1 MNVENGGGDA
11 NANVSPTKL
20 MVNYIPELMTRDM
33 MYALFSAM
41 GKIESCK
48 LIANRGYGFVEYT
61 NHEDAE
67 KARTAFNGLLM
78 QGKTLKVSF
87 ALLNPEN
94 KVNHKPDTE
103 SNLYISNLPPDMTLD
118 RLNTIFSQF
127 GRITNSRV
135 SQGIGFVCYET
146 RSQAEEAINRL
157 NGVNPE
163 GGAGPIV
170 VKFANKPNSNKAA
183 PRPAPRAGVAAA
195 PHVAFNGAAT
205 VFNGTAPTAA
215 FNGTN
220 FSATAAFGARPA
232 AAAAAFAA
240 SGFPQASPPPLL
252 PSPGKALPFINKG
265 QQRFNPMA
273 ATNHHPLPL
282 LGAPASPVPLMG
294 APAATPAHQTTV
306 YVYNVGEDT
315 EELALWQLFG
325 PYGAIDS
332 IKVIKDPETKKNKGF
347 AFVNMREYDEAAMA
361 IQALNGYTLNGQVLS
376 VSFKTQKRN

>member
-1 MNVENGGGDA
+1 MLNEMENGVD
-11 NANVSPTKL
+11 ANVSPTKL

-48 LIANRGYGFVEYT
+48 LIANRGYGFVEYEK
-61 NHEDAE
+61 HEDAE
-67 KARTAFNGLLM
+67 KARAAFNGLLM

-94 KVNHKPDTE
+94 KSNHKPDTE
-103 SNLYISNLPPDMTLD
+103 SNLYISNLPPDMTLE
-118 RLNTIFSQF
+118 RLNTLFSEF
-127 GRITNSRV
+127 GNITNSRV

-146 RSQAEEAINRL
+146 RHQAEEAIQQM
-157 NGVNPE
+157 NGQTPIP
-163 GGAGPIV
+163 GAGPVV
-170 VKFANKPNSNKAA
+170 VKFANKPNSNKSA
-183 PRPAPRAGVAAA
+183 PRPIQRIGLSSPIAY
-195 PHVAFNGAAT
+195 NGAA
-205 VFNGTAPTAA
+205 VFNGSTPA

-220 FSATAAFGARPA
+220 LSAAFGARPT
-232 AAAAAFAA
+232 AFAP
-240 SGFPQASPPPLL
+240 GFPQASPPPLL

-273 ATNHHPLPL
+273 ATNHSPLPL
-282 LGAPASPVPLMG
+282 LGAPASPVPLIG
-294 APAATPAHQTTV
+294 APAAPHQTTV
-306 YVYNVGEDT
+306 YVYNIGEDT

-376 VSFKTQKRN
+376 VSFKTQKRNN

>member
-1 MNVENGGGDA
+1 MLNNEMSLENGGGDA
-11 NANVSPTKL
+11 NSNVSPTKL

-48 LIANRGYGFVEYT
+48 LIANRGYGFVEYEK
-61 NHEDAE
+61 HEDAE
-67 KARTAFNGLLM
+67 KARVAFNGLLM

-94 KVNHKPDTE
+94 KVSHKPDTE
-103 SNLYISNLPPDMTLD
+103 SNLYISNLPPDMTLE
-118 RLNTIFSQF
+118 RLNSLFSQF
-127 GRITNSRV
+127 GNITNSRV
-135 SQGIGFVCYET
+135 SQGIGFVCYEN
-146 RSQAEEAINRL
+146 RQQAEDAIQHM
-157 NGVNPE
+157 NGQSPIP
-163 GGAGPIV
+163 GAGAIV
-170 VKFANKPNSNKAA
+170 VKFANKPSSNKNSVRSRVGIAA
-183 PRPAPRAGVAAA
+183 TPLAY
-195 PHVAFNGAAT
+195 NGAAA
-205 VFNGTAPTAA
+205 VFNGTTPA

-220 FSATAAFGARPA
+220 LSAAFGARPA
-232 AAAAAFAA
+232 TAFAP
-240 SGFPQASPPPLL
+240 GFPQASPPPLL

-273 ATNHHPLPL
+273 ATNHTPLPL
-282 LGAPASPVPLMG
+282 IGAPASPVPLLG
-294 APAATPAHQTTV
+294 APAAPHQTTV
-306 YVYNVGEDT
+306 YVYNIGEDT

-361 IQALNGYTLNGQVLS
+361 IQTLNGYTLNGQVLS
-376 VSFKTQKRN
+376 VSFKTQKRNI

>member
-1 MNVENGGGDA
+1 MNENGGVD
-11 NANVSPTKL
+11 ANVSPTKL

-48 LIANRGYGFVEYT
+48 LIANRGYGFVEYET
-61 NHEDAE
+61 HEDAE
-67 KARTAFNGLLM
+67 KARAAFNGLLM

-94 KVNHKPDTE
+94 KVSHKPDTE
-103 SNLYISNLPPDMTLD
+103 SNLYISNLPPDMTLE
-118 RLNTIFSQF
+118 RLNNMFIQF
-127 GRITNSRV
+127 GNITNSRV

-146 RSQAEEAINRL
+146 RQQAEDAIHQM
-157 NGVNPE
+157 NGQTPIPN
-163 GGAGPIV
+163 AGPIV
-170 VKFANKPNSNKAA
+170 VKFANKPNLNKNVQ
-183 PRPAPRAGVAAA
+183 RPIQRIGMSATPIAY
-195 PHVAFNGAAT
+195 NGAAA
-205 VFNGTAPTAA
+205 VFNGTTQA

-220 FSATAAFGARPA
+220 LSAAFGTRPA
-232 AAAAAFAA
+232 PFPP
-240 SGFPQASPPPLL
+240 GFPQASPPPLL

-265 QQRFNPMA
+265 TQRFNPMA
-273 ATNHHPLPL
+273 ATNHTPIPL
-282 LGAPASPVPLMG
+282 LGAPASPVPLLG
-294 APAATPAHQTTV
+294 TSAALHQTSV
-306 YVYNVGEDT
+306 YVYNIGEDT

-376 VSFKTQKRN
+376 VSFKTQKRNN

>member
-1 MNVENGGGDA
+1 MLKNEINMENGGGDA
-11 NANVSPTKL
+11 NNSNVSPTKL

-48 LIANRGYGFVEYT
+48 LIANRGYGFVEYEK
-61 NHEDAE
+61 HEDAE

-94 KVNHKPDTE
+94 KISHKPNID
-103 SNLYISNLPPDMTLD
+103 SNLYISNLPPDMTID
-118 RLNTIFSQF
+118 RLNALFNQF
-127 GRITNSRV
+127 GNITNSRV
-135 SQGIGFVCYET
+135 SQGIGFVCYEN
-146 RSQAEEAINRL
+146 RQQAEEAINRM
-157 NGVNPE
+157 NGQTPIP
-163 GGAGPIV
+163 GSGAIV
-170 VKFANKPNSNKAA
+170 VKFANKPSANKNA
-183 PRPAPRAGVAAA
+183 PRPIQRVGMGPTPLPYNGAA
-195 PHVAFNGAAT
+195 VFNGAT
-205 VFNGTAPTAA
+205 PA

-220 FSATAAFGARPA
+220 LSAAFGARPA
-232 AAAAAFAA
+232 FA

-273 ATNHHPLPL
+273 ATNHTPLPL
-282 LGAPASPVPLMG
+282 LGAPASPVPLLG
-294 APAATPAHQTTV
+294 AAAPHQTTV
-306 YVYNVGEDT
+306 YVYNIGEDT

-347 AFVNMREYDEAAMA
+347 AFVNMREYDEAALA
-361 IQALNGYTLNGQVLS
+361 IQALNGYTLNGQVLL
-376 VSFKTQKRN
+376 VSFKTQKRNN

>member
-1 MNVENGGGDA
+1 MINEMKIENGGGDA
-11 NANVSPTKL
+11 NLTNVSPTKL

-48 LIANRGYGFVEYT
+48 LIANRGYGFVEYEK
-61 NHEDAE
+61 HEDAE
-67 KARTAFNGLLM
+67 KARAAFNGLLM

-94 KVNHKPDTE
+94 KVSHKPDIE
-103 SNLYISNLPPDMTLD
+103 SNLYISNLPPDMTLE
-118 RLNTIFSQF
+118 RLNTLFGQF
-127 GRITNSRV
+127 GAITNSRV
-135 SQGIGFVCYET
+135 SQGIGFVCYEL
-146 RSQAEEAINRL
+146 RQQAEDAIKHM
-157 NGVNPE
+157 NGTTPIP
-163 GGAGPIV
+163 GAGAIV
-170 VKFANKPNSNKAA
+170 VKFANKPNNNKNP
-183 PRPAPRAGVAAA
+183 PRPTPRLGVATPLAYNGAA
-195 PHVAFNGAAT
+195 VFNGA
-205 VFNGTAPTAA
+205 GPAA

-220 FSATAAFGARPA
+220 LSAAFGARPA
-232 AAAAAFAA
+232 AFAP
-240 SGFPQASPPPLL
+240 GFPQASPPPLL

-265 QQRFNPMA
+265 TQRFNPMA
-273 ATNHHPLPL
+273 ASNHSPLPL
-282 LGAPASPVPLMG
+282 LGAPASPVPMLG
-294 APAATPAHQTTV
+294 AASAPHQTTV
-306 YVYNVGEDT
+306 YVYNIGEDT

-376 VSFKTQKRN
+376 VSFKTQKRNN

>member
-1 MNVENGGGDA
+1 MLNNEMENGGGDA
-11 NANVSPTKL
+11 NSNVSPTKL

-48 LIANRGYGFVEYT
+48 LIANRGYGFVEYEK
-61 NHEDAE
+61 HEDAE
-67 KARTAFNGLLM
+67 KARAAFNGLLM

-94 KVNHKPDTE
+94 KVSHKPDTE
-103 SNLYISNLPPDMTLD
+103 SNLYISNLPPDMTLE
-118 RLNTIFSQF
+118 RLNSLFSSF
-127 GRITNSRV
+127 GVITNSRV
-135 SQGIGFVCYET
+135 SQGIGFVCFES
-146 RSQAEEAINRL
+146 RQQAEEAIKHL
-157 NGVNPE
+157 NGQTPIP
-163 GGAGPIV
+163 GAGAIV
-170 VKFANKPNSNKAA
+170 VKFANKPNANKNA
-183 PRPAPRAGVAAA
+183 PRPAPRVGVGATPLAYNGTAA
-195 PHVAFNGAAT
+195 
-205 VFNGTAPTAA
+205 VFNGTTPAA

-220 FSATAAFGARPA
+220 LSAAFGARPA
-232 AAAAAFAA
+232 AFAP
-240 SGFPQASPPPLL
+240 GFPQASPPPLL

-273 ATNHHPLPL
+273 ATNHTPLPL
-282 LGAPASPVPLMG
+282 LGAPASPVPLLG
-294 APAATPAHQTTV
+294 APPAPHQTTV
-306 YVYNVGEDT
+306 YVYNIGEDT

-376 VSFKTQKRN
+376 VSFKTQKRNN

>member
-1 MNVENGGGDA
+1 MLNSDMNVENGGGDA
-11 NANVSPTKL
+11 NSNVSPTKL

-48 LIANRGYGFVEYT
+48 LIANRGYGFVEYEK
-61 NHEDAE
+61 HEDAE
-67 KARTAFNGLLM
+67 KARAAFNGLLM

-94 KVNHKPDTE
+94 KVSHKPDTE
-103 SNLYISNLPPDMTLD
+103 SNLYISNLPPDMTLE
-118 RLNTIFSQF
+118 RLNSLFSQF
-127 GRITNSRV
+127 GNITNSRV
-135 SQGIGFVCYET
+135 SQGIGFVCYEL
-146 RSQAEEAINRL
+146 RQQAEDAIQHM
-157 NGVNPE
+157 NGQSPIP
-163 GGAGPIV
+163 GAGAIV
-170 VKFANKPNSNKAA
+170 VKFANKPSANKNA
-183 PRPAPRAGVAAA
+183 PRPRVGIAAA
-195 PHVAFNGAAT
+195 PIAYNGATA
-205 VFNGTAPTAA
+205 VFNGTTPA

-220 FSATAAFGARPA
+220 LSAAFGARPA
-232 AAAAAFAA
+232 AAFAP
-240 SGFPQASPPPLL
+240 GFPQASPPPLL

-265 QQRFNPMA
+265 QQRYNPMA
-273 ATNHHPLPL
+273 AANHTPLPL
-282 LGAPASPVPLMG
+282 IGAPASPVPLLG
-294 APAATPAHQTTV
+294 APAAPHQTTV
-306 YVYNVGEDT
+306 YVYNIGEDT

-376 VSFKTQKRN
+376 VSFKTQKRNN

>member
-1 MNVENGGGDA
+1 MLKNDMSIENGGGDA
-11 NANVSPTKL
+11 SNVSPTKL

-48 LIANRGYGFVEYT
+48 LIANRGYGFVEYEK
-61 NHEDAE
+61 HEDAE
-67 KARTAFNGLLM
+67 KARAAFNGLLM

-94 KVNHKPDTE
+94 KVSHKPDIE
-103 SNLYISNLPPDMTLD
+103 SNLYISNLPPDMTLE
-118 RLNTIFSQF
+118 RLNSLFGQF
-127 GRITNSRV
+127 GNITNSRV
-135 SQGIGFVCYET
+135 SQGIGFVCYEN
-146 RSQAEEAINRL
+146 RQQAEDAIQHM
-157 NGVNPE
+157 NGQSPIP
-163 GGAGPIV
+163 GAGAIV
-170 VKFANKPNSNKAA
+170 VKFANKPSSNKNTARSRVA
-183 PRPAPRAGVAAA
+183 VAATPLA
-195 PHVAFNGAAT
+195 YNGAAA
-205 VFNGTAPTAA
+205 VFNGTTPA

-220 FSATAAFGARPA
+220 LSAAFGARPA
-232 AAAAAFAA
+232 AAFAP
-240 SGFPQASPPPLL
+240 GFPQASPPPLL

-273 ATNHHPLPL
+273 ATNHTPLPL
-282 LGAPASPVPLMG
+282 IGAPASPVPLLG
-294 APAATPAHQTTV
+294 APAAPHQTTV
-306 YVYNVGEDT
+306 YVYNIGEDT

-361 IQALNGYTLNGQVLS
+361 IQTLNGYTLNGQVLS
-376 VSFKTQKRN
+376 VSFKTQKRNM

>member
-1 MNVENGGGDA
+1 MENGGGDA
-11 NANVSPTKL
+11 NSNVSPTKL

-48 LIANRGYGFVEYT
+48 LIANRGYGFVEYEK
-61 NHEDAE
+61 HEDAE
-67 KARTAFNGLLM
+67 KARAAFNGLLM

-94 KVNHKPDTE
+94 KVSHKPDTE
-103 SNLYISNLPPDMTLD
+103 SNLYISNLPPDMTLE
-118 RLNTIFSQF
+118 RLNSLFSQF
-127 GRITNSRV
+127 GNITNSRV

-146 RSQAEEAINRL
+146 RQQAEDAIKHM
-157 NGVNPE
+157 NGQTPIP
-163 GGAGPIV
+163 GAGAIV
-170 VKFANKPNSNKAA
+170 VKFANKPSANKNA
-183 PRPAPRAGVAAA
+183 PRPAPRVGVGAA
-195 PHVAFNGAAT
+195 PLAYNGATA
-205 VFNGTAPTAA
+205 VFNGNTPTA

-220 FSATAAFGARPA
+220 LSAAFGTRPA
-232 AAAAAFAA
+232 AFAP
-240 SGFPQASPPPLL
+240 GFPQASPPPLL

-273 ATNHHPLPL
+273 ASNHTPLPL
-282 LGAPASPVPLMG
+282 LGAPASPVPLLG
-294 APAATPAHQTTV
+294 APPAPHQTTV
-306 YVYNVGEDT
+306 YVYNIGEDT

-376 VSFKTQKRN
+376 VSFKTQKRNN

>member
-1 MNVENGGGDA
+1 MIKNEMENGGGDA
-11 NANVSPTKL
+11 NSNVSPTKL

-48 LIANRGYGFVEYT
+48 LIANRGYGFVEYEK
-61 NHEDAE
+61 HEDAE
-67 KARTAFNGLLM
+67 KARAAFNGLLM

-94 KVNHKPDTE
+94 KVSHKPDTE
-103 SNLYISNLPPDMTLD
+103 SNLYISNLPPDMTLE
-118 RLNTIFSQF
+118 RLNALFGQF
-127 GRITNSRV
+127 GNITNSRV
-135 SQGIGFVCYET
+135 SQGIGFVCYES
-146 RSQAEEAINRL
+146 RQQAEEAIKHM
-157 NGVNPE
+157 NGQTPIP
-163 GGAGPIV
+163 GAGAIV
-170 VKFANKPNSNKAA
+170 VKFANKPSANKNA
-183 PRPAPRAGVAAA
+183 PRPTPRVGVGATPLAYNGAAA
-195 PHVAFNGAAT
+195 VFNGAA
-205 VFNGTAPTAA
+205 PAA

-220 FSATAAFGARPA
+220 LSAAFGARPA
-232 AAAAAFAA
+232 AFAP
-240 SGFPQASPPPLL
+240 GFPQASPPPLL

-273 ATNHHPLPL
+273 AANHTPLPL
-282 LGAPASPVPLMG
+282 LGAPASPVPLLG
-294 APAATPAHQTTV
+294 APPAPHQTTV
-306 YVYNVGEDT
+306 YVYNIGEDT

-376 VSFKTQKRN
+376 VSFKTQKRNN

>member
-1 MNVENGGGDA
+1 MKNEMNVKREENGGGDA
-11 NANVSPTKL
+11 NNSNVSPTKL

-48 LIANRGYGFVEYT
+48 LIANRGYGFVEYEK
-61 NHEDAE
+61 HEDAE
-67 KARTAFNGLLM
+67 KARAAFNGLLM

-94 KVNHKPDTE
+94 KASHKPDTE
-103 SNLYISNLPPDMTLD
+103 SNLYISNLPPDMTLE
-118 RLNTIFSQF
+118 RLNVMFGQF
-127 GRITNSRV
+127 GVITNSRV

-146 RSQAEEAINRL
+146 RSQAEEAIAEL
-157 NGVNPE
+157 NGSTPLP
-163 GGAGPIV
+163 GAGAVV
-170 VKFANKPNSNKAA
+170 VKFANKPNANKNA
-183 PRPAPRAGVAAA
+183 PRPSPRAGVPPA
-195 PHVAFNGAAT
+195 PLAYNGGAVFNGAS
-205 VFNGTAPTAA
+205 PAA

-220 FSATAAFGARPA
+220 LSAAFGARPA
-232 AAAAAFAA
+232 AFAP
-240 SGFPQASPPPLL
+240 GFPQASPPPLL
-252 PSPGKALPFINKG
+252 PSPGKALPFITKG

-273 ATNHHPLPL
+273 AANHSPLPL
-282 LGAPASPVPLMG
+282 LGAPASPVPMLG
-294 APAATPAHQTTV
+294 APPAPHQTTV
-306 YVYNVGEDT
+306 YVYNIGEDT

-376 VSFKTQKRN
+376 VSFKTQKRSN

>member
-1 MNVENGGGDA
+1 MLDNEMENGGGDA
-11 NANVSPTKL
+11 NSNVSPTKL

-48 LIANRGYGFVEYT
+48 LIANRGYGFVEYEK
-61 NHEDAE
+61 HEDAE
-67 KARTAFNGLLM
+67 KARAAFNGLLM

-94 KVNHKPDTE
+94 KVSHKPDTE
-103 SNLYISNLPPDMTLD
+103 SNLYISNLPPDMTLE
-118 RLNTIFSQF
+118 RLNSLF
-127 GRITNSRV
+127 GPFGNITNSRV

-146 RSQAEEAINRL
+146 RQQAEDAIKHM
-157 NGVNPE
+157 NGQSPIPAS
-163 GGAGPIV
+163 GAIV
-170 VKFANKPNSNKAA
+170 VKFANKPNTNKNA
-183 PRPAPRAGVAAA
+183 PRPLTRAGVPAA
-195 PHVAFNGAAT
+195 PLAYNGAAGVFNGSATGAFNG
-205 VFNGTAPTAA
+205 G
-215 FNGTN
+215 GLG
-220 FSATAAFGARPA
+220 AAFGARPA
-232 AAAAAFAA
+232 GPAAAFAA
-240 SGFPQASPPPLL
+240 GFPQASPPPLL

-273 ATNHHPLPL
+273 AANHAPLPL
-282 LGAPASPVPLMG
+282 LGAPASPVPLLAAQP
-294 APAATPAHQTTV
+294 APHQTTV
-306 YVYNVGEDT
+306 YVYNIGEDT
-315 EELALWQLFG
+315 EELSLWQLFG

-376 VSFKTQKRN
+376 VSFKTQKRSN

>member
-1 MNVENGGGDA
+1 MIKNEMENGGGDA
-11 NANVSPTKL
+11 NNVSPTKL

-48 LIANRGYGFVEYT
+48 LIANRGYGFVEYEK
-61 NHEDAE
+61 HEDAE
-67 KARTAFNGLLM
+67 KARAAFNGLLM

-94 KVNHKPDTE
+94 KVSHKPDTE
-103 SNLYISNLPPDMTLD
+103 SNLYISNLPPDMTLE
-118 RLNTIFSQF
+118 RLNSLFSQF
-127 GRITNSRV
+127 GVITNSRV

-146 RSQAEEAINRL
+146 RPQAEEAIKHM
-157 NGVNPE
+157 NGQSPIPAA
-163 GGAGPIV
+163 GAIV
-170 VKFANKPNSNKAA
+170 VKFANKPNANKNA
-183 PRPAPRAGVAAA
+183 PRPTPRVAVGAA
-195 PHVAFNGAAT
+195 PLAYNGATA
-205 VFNGTAPTAA
+205 VFNGTTPAA

-220 FSATAAFGARPA
+220 LSAAFGARPA
-232 AAAAAFAA
+232 AFAP
-240 SGFPQASPPPLL
+240 GFPQASPPPLL

-273 ATNHHPLPL
+273 ATNHTPLPL
-282 LGAPASPVPLMG
+282 LGAPASPVPLLG
-294 APAATPAHQTTV
+294 AAPTPHQTTV
-306 YVYNVGEDT
+306 YVYNIGEDT

-376 VSFKTQKRN
+376 VSFKTQKRNN

>member
-1 MNVENGGGDA
+1 MKNEIVEMSVENGGGDA
-11 NANVSPTKL
+11 NSNVSPTKL

-48 LIANRGYGFVEYT
+48 LIANRGYGFVEYEK
-61 NHEDAE
+61 HEDAE
-67 KARTAFNGLLM
+67 KARAAFNGLLM

-94 KVNHKPDTE
+94 KVSHKPDTE
-103 SNLYISNLPPDMTLD
+103 SNLYISNLPPDMTLE
-118 RLNTIFSQF
+118 RLNALFGQF
-127 GRITNSRV
+127 GVITNSRV

-146 RSQAEEAINRL
+146 RPQAEEAIKHM
-157 NGVNPE
+157 NGTTPIPGV
-163 GGAGPIV
+163 GAIV
-170 VKFANKPNSNKAA
+170 VKFANKPNANKNA
-183 PRPAPRAGVAAA
+183 PRPSPRVVGAA
-195 PHVAFNGAAT
+195 PLAYNGAAVFNGAA
-205 VFNGTAPTAA
+205 PA

-220 FSATAAFGARPA
+220 LIGARPA
-232 AAAAAFAA
+232 AFAP
-240 SGFPQASPPPLL
+240 GFPQASPPPLL

-273 ATNHHPLPL
+273 ATNHSPLPL
-282 LGAPASPVPLMG
+282 LGAPASPVPMLS
-294 APAATPAHQTTV
+294 APPAPHQTTV
-306 YVYNVGEDT
+306 YVYNIGEDT

>member
-1 MNVENGGGDA
+1 MINNEMENGGGDA
-11 NANVSPTKL
+11 TNNVSPTKL

-48 LIANRGYGFVEYT
+48 LIANRGYGFVEYEK
-61 NHEDAE
+61 HEDAE
-67 KARTAFNGLLM
+67 KARAAFNGLLM

-94 KVNHKPDTE
+94 KVSHKPDTE
-103 SNLYISNLPPDMTLD
+103 SNLYISNLPPDMTLE
-118 RLNTIFSQF
+118 RLNSLFGQF
-127 GRITNSRV
+127 GNITNSRV
-135 SQGIGFVCYET
+135 SQGIGFVCYDT
-146 RSQAEEAINRL
+146 RIQAEEAIKHM
-157 NGVNPE
+157 NGQTPIP
-163 GGAGPIV
+163 GSGAIV
-170 VKFANKPNSNKAA
+170 VKFANKPNANKNA
-183 PRPAPRAGVAAA
+183 PRPTPRVGVTAA
-195 PHVAFNGAAT
+195 PLAYNGAAA
-205 VFNGTAPTAA
+205 VFNGSAPAA

-220 FSATAAFGARPA
+220 LSAAFGARPA
-232 AAAAAFAA
+232 AFAP
-240 SGFPQASPPPLL
+240 GFPQASPPPLL

-273 ATNHHPLPL
+273 ASNHTPLPL
-282 LGAPASPVPLMG
+282 LGAPASPVPLLG
-294 APAATPAHQTTV
+294 APPAPHQTTV
-306 YVYNVGEDT
+306 YVYNIGEDT
-315 EELALWQLFG
+315 EELSLWQLFG

-376 VSFKTQKRN
+376 VSFKTQKRSN

>member
-1 MNVENGGGDA
+1 MIKNEMENGGGDA
-11 NANVSPTKL
+11 NCNNVSPTKL

-48 LIANRGYGFVEYT
+48 LIANRGYGFVEYER
-61 NHEDAE
+61 HEDAE
-67 KARTAFNGLLM
+67 KARAAFNGLLM

-94 KVNHKPDTE
+94 KVSHKPDTE
-103 SNLYISNLPPDMTLD
+103 SNLYISNLPPDMTLE
-118 RLNTIFSQF
+118 RLNSIFSQF
-127 GRITNSRV
+127 GVITNSRV

-146 RSQAEEAINRL
+146 RQQAEDAIKHL
-157 NGVNPE
+157 NGQAPIPAA
-163 GGAGPIV
+163 GAIV
-170 VKFANKPNSNKAA
+170 VKFANKPNTNKNA
-183 PRPAPRAGVAAA
+183 PRPTPRVTVGTTPIAY
-195 PHVAFNGAAT
+195 NGAAT
-205 VFNGTAPTAA
+205 AVFNGTAPTA

-220 FSATAAFGARPA
+220 LSAAFGAR
-232 AAAAAFAA
+232 AAFAP
-240 SGFPQASPPPLL
+240 GFPQASPPPLL

-273 ATNHHPLPL
+273 ATNHTPIPL
-282 LGAPASPVPLMG
+282 LGAPASPVPLLG
-294 APAATPAHQTTV
+294 APPAQHQTTV
-306 YVYNVGEDT
+306 YVYNIGEDT

-376 VSFKTQKRN
+376 VSFKTQKRGNQ

>member
-1 MNVENGGGDA
+1 MLNEMSMENGGGDA
-11 NANVSPTKL
+11 NGSNVSPTKL

-48 LIANRGYGFVEYT
+48 LIANRGYGFVEYEK
-61 NHEDAE
+61 HEDAE
-67 KARTAFNGLLM
+67 KARAAFNGLLM

-94 KVNHKPDTE
+94 KASHKPDTE
-103 SNLYISNLPPDMTLD
+103 SNLYISNLPPDMTLE
-118 RLNTIFSQF
+118 RLNALF
-127 GRITNSRV
+127 GPFGHITNSRV
-135 SQGIGFVCYET
+135 SQGIGFVCYES
-146 RSQAEEAINRL
+146 RPQAEEAIAHMH
-157 NGVNPE
+157 GQTPIP
-163 GGAGPIV
+163 GAGAIA
-170 VKFANKPNSNKAA
+170 VKFANKPSAKAGRARAGLAA
-183 PRPAPRAGVAAA
+183 PLAYNGAA
-195 PHVAFNGAAT
+195 VFNGAA
-205 VFNGTAPTAA
+205 PA

-220 FSATAAFGARPA
+220 LSAAFGARPS
-232 AAAAAFAA
+232 AAFAP
-240 SGFPQASPPPLL
+240 GFQQASPPPLL

-273 ATNHHPLPL
+273 ATNHSPLPL
-282 LGAPASPVPLMG
+282 LGAPASPVPLLG
-294 APAATPAHQTTV
+294 APAAPHQTTV
-306 YVYNVGEDT
+306 YVYNIGEDA
-315 EELALWQLFG
+315 EELTLWQLFG

-361 IQALNGYTLNGQVLS
+361 IQGLNGYTLNGQVLS

>member
-1 MNVENGGGDA
+1 MLNDMSIENGGGDA
-11 NANVSPTKL
+11 NSNVSPTKL

-48 LIANRGYGFVEYT
+48 LIANRGYGFVEYEK
-61 NHEDAE
+61 HEDAE
-67 KARTAFNGLLM
+67 KARAAFNGLLM

-94 KVNHKPDTE
+94 KVSHKPDTE
-103 SNLYISNLPPDMTLD
+103 SNLYISNLPPDMTLE
-118 RLNTIFSQF
+118 RLNSLFGQF
-127 GRITNSRV
+127 GNITNSRV
-135 SQGIGFVCYET
+135 SQGIGFVCYEN
-146 RSQAEEAINRL
+146 RQQAEDAIQQM
-157 NGVNPE
+157 NGQSPIP
-163 GGAGPIV
+163 GAGAIV
-170 VKFANKPNSNKAA
+170 VKFANKPSSNKSAVRSRVGMAA
-183 PRPAPRAGVAAA
+183 TPLAY
-195 PHVAFNGAAT
+195 NGAAA
-205 VFNGTAPTAA
+205 VFNGTTPA

-220 FSATAAFGARPA
+220 LSAAFGARPA
-232 AAAAAFAA
+232 AAFA

-273 ATNHHPLPL
+273 ATNHTPLPL
-282 LGAPASPVPLMG
+282 IGAPASPVPLLG
-294 APAATPAHQTTV
+294 APTAPHQTTV
-306 YVYNVGEDT
+306 YVYNIGEDT

-361 IQALNGYTLNGQVLS
+361 IQTLNGYTLNGQVLS
-376 VSFKTQKRN
+376 VSFKTQKRNM

>member
-1 MNVENGGGDA
+1 MLTNDMKVENGGGDA
-11 NANVSPTKL
+11 NTNVSPTKL

-48 LIANRGYGFVEYT
+48 LIANRGYGFVEYEK
-61 NHEDAE
+61 HEDAE
-67 KARTAFNGLLM
+67 KARAAFNGLLM

-94 KVNHKPDTE
+94 KVSHKPDTE
-103 SNLYISNLPPDMTLD
+103 SNLYISNLPPDMTLE
-118 RLNTIFSQF
+118 RLNGLFSQF
-127 GRITNSRV
+127 GNITNSRV
-135 SQGIGFVCYET
+135 SQGIGFVCFES
-146 RSQAEEAINRL
+146 RQQAEDAIHHL
-157 NGVNPE
+157 NGQTPIA
-163 GGAGPIV
+163 GAGAIV
-170 VKFANKPNSNKAA
+170 VKFANKPNSNKSA
-183 PRPAPRAGVAAA
+183 PRPMQRVVAGAPTIAY
-195 PHVAFNGAAT
+195 NGAPA
-205 VFNGTAPTAA
+205 VFNGTTPA

-220 FSATAAFGARPA
+220 LSAAFGARPA
-232 AAAAAFAA
+232 AFAP
-240 SGFPQASPPPLL
+240 GFPQASPPPLL

-273 ATNHHPLPL
+273 ATNHSPLPL
-282 LGAPASPVPLMG
+282 IGAPASPVPLLG
-294 APAATPAHQTTV
+294 APPAPHQTTV
-306 YVYNVGEDT
+306 YVYNIGEDT

-376 VSFKTQKRN
+376 VSFKTQKRNN

>member
-1 MNVENGGGDA
+1 MIKNEMNENGGVD
-11 NANVSPTKL
+11 ANVSPTKL

-48 LIANRGYGFVEYT
+48 LIANRGYGFVEYEK
-61 NHEDAE
+61 HEDAE
-67 KARTAFNGLLM
+67 KARAAFNGLLM

-94 KVNHKPDTE
+94 KVSHKPDTE
-103 SNLYISNLPPDMTLD
+103 SNLYISNLPPDMTLE
-118 RLNTIFSQF
+118 RLNNLFNQF
-127 GRITNSRV
+127 GNITNSRV
-135 SQGIGFVCYET
+135 SQGIGFVCYEA
-146 RSQAEEAINRL
+146 REQAEDAIHNL
-157 NGVNPE
+157 NGQTPIP
-163 GGAGPIV
+163 GAGPIV
-170 VKFANKPNSNKAA
+170 VKFANKPNANKTVMRPIQRIGMSAA
-183 PRPAPRAGVAAA
+183 PIAY
-195 PHVAFNGAAT
+195 NGATA
-205 VFNGTAPTAA
+205 VFNGTTPA

-220 FSATAAFGARPA
+220 LSAAFGSRPA
-232 AAAAAFAA
+232 AFAP
-240 SGFPQASPPPLL
+240 GFPQASPPPLL

-273 ATNHHPLPL
+273 ATNHTPIPL
-282 LGAPASPVPLMG
+282 LGAPASPVPLLG
-294 APAATPAHQTTV
+294 TAAVPHQTTV
-306 YVYNVGEDT
+306 YVYNIGEDT

-376 VSFKTQKRN
+376 VSFKTQKRNNI

>member
-1 MNVENGGGDA
+1 MENGGGDA
-11 NANVSPTKL
+11 NSNNVSPTKL

-48 LIANRGYGFVEYT
+48 LIANRGYGFVEYEK
-61 NHEDAE
+61 HEDAE
-67 KARTAFNGLLM
+67 KARAAFNGLLM

-94 KVNHKPDTE
+94 KVSHKPDTE
-103 SNLYISNLPPDMTLD
+103 SNLYISNLPPDMTLE
-118 RLNTIFSQF
+118 RLNSLFSPF
-127 GRITNSRV
+127 GNITNSRV
-135 SQGIGFVCYET
+135 SQGIGFVCYEN
-146 RSQAEEAINRL
+146 RPQAEEAIKHM
-157 NGVNPE
+157 NGQTPIP
-163 GGAGPIV
+163 GAGAIV
-170 VKFANKPNSNKAA
+170 VKFANKPSANKNA
-183 PRPAPRAGVAAA
+183 PRPTPRVGVGATPLAY
-195 PHVAFNGAAT
+195 NGATA
-205 VFNGTAPTAA
+205 VFNGTTPAA

-220 FSATAAFGARPA
+220 LSAAFGTRPA
-232 AAAAAFAA
+232 AFAP
-240 SGFPQASPPPLL
+240 GFPQASPPPLL

-273 ATNHHPLPL
+273 ATNHTPLPL
-282 LGAPASPVPLMG
+282 LGAPASPVPLLG
-294 APAATPAHQTTV
+294 APPAPHQTTV
-306 YVYNVGEDT
+306 YVYNIGEDT

-376 VSFKTQKRN
+376 VSFKTQKRNN

>member
-1 MNVENGGGDA
+1 MLKNDMSIENGGGDA
-11 NANVSPTKL
+11 SNVSPTKL

-48 LIANRGYGFVEYT
+48 LIANRGYGFVEYEK
-61 NHEDAE
+61 HEDAE
-67 KARTAFNGLLM
+67 KARAAFNGLLM

-94 KVNHKPDTE
+94 KVSHKPDTE
-103 SNLYISNLPPDMTLD
+103 SNLYISNLPPDMTLE
-118 RLNTIFSQF
+118 RLNSLFGQF
-127 GRITNSRV
+127 GNITNSRV
-135 SQGIGFVCYET
+135 SQGIGFVCYEN
-146 RSQAEEAINRL
+146 RQQAEDAIQHM
-157 NGVNPE
+157 NGQSPIP
-163 GGAGPIV
+163 GAGAIV
-170 VKFANKPNSNKAA
+170 VKFANKPSSNKNT
-183 PRPAPRAGVAAA
+183 PRSRVAVAASPLA
-195 PHVAFNGAAT
+195 YNGAAA
-205 VFNGTAPTAA
+205 VFNGTTPA

-220 FSATAAFGARPA
+220 LSAAFGARPT
-232 AAAAAFAA
+232 AAFAP
-240 SGFPQASPPPLL
+240 GFPQASPPPLL

-273 ATNHHPLPL
+273 ATNHSPLPL
-282 LGAPASPVPLMG
+282 IGAPASPVPLLG
-294 APAATPAHQTTV
+294 APAAPHQTTV
-306 YVYNVGEDT
+306 YVYNIGEDT

-361 IQALNGYTLNGQVLS
+361 IQTLNGYTLNGQVLS
-376 VSFKTQKRN
+376 VSFKTQKRNM

>member
-1 MNVENGGGDA
+1 MIKNDMNMENGGGDA
-11 NANVSPTKL
+11 NSNVSPTKL

-48 LIANRGYGFVEYT
+48 LIANRGYGFVEYEK
-61 NHEDAE
+61 HEDAE
-67 KARTAFNGLLM
+67 KARAAFNGLLM

-94 KVNHKPDTE
+94 KVSHKPDTE
-103 SNLYISNLPPDMTLD
+103 SNLYISNLPPDMTLE
-118 RLNTIFSQF
+118 RLNMLFGQF
-127 GRITNSRV
+127 GNITNSRV

-146 RSQAEEAINRL
+146 RQQAEDAITHM
-157 NGVNPE
+157 NGQSPIP
-163 GGAGPIV
+163 GAGAIV
-170 VKFANKPNSNKAA
+170 VKFANKPSANKNA
-183 PRPAPRAGVAAA
+183 PRPIQRVGVSAA
-195 PHVAFNGAAT
+195 PLAYNGAAA
-205 VFNGTAPTAA
+205 VFNGSTPA

-220 FSATAAFGARPA
+220 LSAFGARPA
-232 AAAAAFAA
+232 TAFAP
-240 SGFPQASPPPLL
+240 GFPQASPPPLL

-273 ATNHHPLPL
+273 ATNHSPLPL
-282 LGAPASPVPLMG
+282 LGAPASPVPLLG
-294 APAATPAHQTTV
+294 APAAPQTTV

-376 VSFKTQKRN
+376 VSFKTQKRSN

>member
-1 MNVENGGGDA
+1 MIKNEMENGGGGGDA
-11 NANVSPTKL
+11 INNVSPTKL

-48 LIANRGYGFVEYT
+48 LIANRGYGFVEYER
-61 NHEDAE
+61 HEDAE
-67 KARTAFNGLLM
+67 KARAAFNGLLM

-94 KVNHKPDTE
+94 KVSHKPDIE
-103 SNLYISNLPPDMTLD
+103 SNLYISNLPPDMTLE
-118 RLNTIFSQF
+118 RLNALFTQF
-127 GRITNSRV
+127 GTITNSRV

-146 RSQAEEAINRL
+146 RPQAEDAIATL
-157 NGVNPE
+157 NGQTPLPA
-163 GGAGPIV
+163 AGPIV
-170 VKFANKPNSNKAA
+170 VKFANKPNCNKNA
-183 PRPAPRAGVAAA
+183 PRPNMRAAPAAA
-195 PHVAFNGAAT
+195 PLQYNGAAVFNGAAASP
-205 VFNGTAPTAA
+205 FNGAL
-215 FNGTN
+215 
-220 FSATAAFGARPA
+220 SAAFGARPA
-232 AAAAAFAA
+232 AFAP
-240 SGFPQASPPPLL
+240 GYPQASPPPLL

-273 ATNHHPLPL
+273 ASNHSPLPL

-294 APAATPAHQTTV
+294 GAPPHQTTV
-306 YVYNVGEDT
+306 YVYNIGDET

-361 IQALNGYTLNGQVLS
+361 IQALNGYALNGQVLS
-376 VSFKTQKRN
+376 VSFKTQKRSA

>member
-1 MNVENGGGDA
+1 MIKNEMENGGGDA
-11 NANVSPTKL
+11 INNVSPTKL

-48 LIANRGYGFVEYT
+48 LIANRGYGFVEYER
-61 NHEDAE
+61 HEDAE

-94 KVNHKPDTE
+94 KVSHKPDTE
-103 SNLYISNLPPDMTLD
+103 SNLYISNLPPDMTLE
-118 RLNTIFSQF
+118 RLNELF
-127 GRITNSRV
+127 GQYGSITNSRV
-135 SQGIGFVCYET
+135 SQGIGFVCFET
-146 RSQAEEAINRL
+146 RPQAEEAINQMH
-157 NGVNPE
+157 GQTPIPA
-163 GGAGPIV
+163 AGPIV
-170 VKFANKPNSNKAA
+170 VKFANKPNSNKNA
-183 PRPAPRAGVAAA
+183 PRPSTRLGVAAA
-195 PHVAFNGAAT
+195 TLAYNGAAMFNGAAPAP
-205 VFNGTAPTAA
+205 FNGAL
-215 FNGTN
+215 
-220 FSATAAFGARPA
+220 TAAFGARPA
-232 AAAAAFAA
+232 AFT
-240 SGFPQASPPPLL
+240 SGYPQASPPPLL

-273 ATNHHPLPL
+273 ASNHSPLPMM
-282 LGAPASPVPLMG
+282 GAPASPVPMLG
-294 APAATPAHQTTV
+294 AAPSHQTTV
-306 YVYNVGEDT
+306 YVYNIGEET

-361 IQALNGYTLNGQVLS
+361 IQALNGYALNGQVLS
-376 VSFKTQKRN
+376 VSFKTQKRSA